1 MQNCSVERA
10 VNLFGDKWKFLI
22 LRDLMHG
29 KMRFSELKRSIGN
42 ISQKVLTQNLRALEA
57 NGLLTRTVYPV
68 VPPKV
73 EYDLTD
79 LGYSLKLVIDA
90 LRQWGETYAKVW

>member
-1 MQNCSVERA
+1 MQSCSVERA

-22 LRDLMHG
+22 IRDLMDG
-29 KMRFSELKRSIGN
+29 KMRFSELKNSIGN
-42 ISQKVLTQNLRALEA
+42 ISQKVLTQNLRALES

-73 EYDLTD
+73 EYELTE

-90 LRQWGETYAKVW
+90 LRKWGELYAKA

>member
-1 MQNCSVERA
+1 MQSCSVERA

-22 LRDLMHG
+22 IRDLMDG
-29 KMRFSELKRSIGN
+29 KMRFSELKNSIGN
-42 ISQKVLTQNLRALEA
+42 ISEKVLTQNLRSLES

-73 EYDLTD
+73 EYELTE

-90 LRQWGETYAKVW
+90 LRKWGEIYAKA

>member
-1 MQNCSVERA
+1 MQTCSVERA

-22 LRDLMHG
+22 LRDLMNG
-29 KMRFSELKRSIGN
+29 KMRFSEIMRSIGK
-42 ISQKVLTQNLRALEA
+42 ISQKVLTQNLRSLEA

-73 EYDLTD
+73 EYELTE
-79 LGYSLKLVIDA
+79 LGYSL
-90 LRQWGETYAKVW
+90 

>member
-1 MQNCSVERA
+1 MQSCSVERA

-22 LRDLMHG
+22 IPDLMDG
-29 KMRFSELKRSIGN
+29 KMRFSELKNSIGN
-42 ISQKVLTQNLRALEA
+42 ISQKVLTQNLRSLES

-73 EYDLTD
+73 EYELTE

-90 LRQWGETYAKVW
+90 LRKWGEIYAKA

>member
-1 MQNCSVERA
+1 MQTCSVERA

-22 LRDLMHG
+22 LRDLMDG
-29 KMRFSELKRSIGN
+29 KMRFSELKRSIGQ
-42 ISQKVLTQNLRALEA
+42 ISQKVLTQNLRNLES
-57 NGLLTRTVYPV
+57 NGLITRTVYPV

-73 EYDLTD
+73 EYELTD

-90 LRQWGETYAKVW
+90 LRKWGELYAKA

>member
-1 MQNCSVERA
+1 MQSCSVERA

-22 LRDLMHG
+22 IRDLMDG
-29 KMRFSELKRSIGN
+29 KMRFSELKNSIGN
-42 ISQKVLTQNLRALEA
+42 ISQKVLTQNLRSLES

-73 EYDLTD
+73 EYELTE
-79 LGYSLKLVIDA
+79 LGYSLKIVIDA
-90 LRQWGETYAKVW
+90 LRKWGEIYAKA

>member
-1 MQNCSVERA
+1 MQSCSVERA

-22 LRDLMHG
+22 IRDLMNG
-29 KMRFSELKRSIGN
+29 KMRFSELKNSIGN
-42 ISQKVLTQNLRALEA
+42 ISQKVLTQNLRSLES

-73 EYDLTD
+73 EYELTE

-90 LRQWGETYAKVW
+90 LRKWGELYAKA

>member
-1 MQNCSVERA
+1 MQSCSVERA

-22 LRDLMHG
+22 IRDLMDG
-29 KMRFSELKRSIGN
+29 KMRFSELKNSIGN
-42 ISQKVLTQNLRALEA
+42 ISQKVLTQNLRALES

-73 EYDLTD
+73 EYELTE

-90 LRQWGETYAKVW
+90 LRKWGKIYAKA

>member
-1 MQNCSVERA
+1 MQSCSVERA

-22 LRDLMHG
+22 IRDLMDG
-29 KMRFSELKRSIGN
+29 KMRFSELKNSIGN
-42 ISQKVLTQNLRALEA
+42 ISQKVLTQNLRALES

-73 EYDLTD
+73 EYELTE

-90 LRQWGETYAKVW
+90 LRKWGEIYAKA

>member
-1 MQNCSVERA
+1 MMQTCSVERA

-22 LRDLMHG
+22 LRDLMEG
-29 KMRFSELKRSIGN
+29 KMRFSEIKRSVGN
-42 ISQKVLTQNLRALEA
+42 ISQKVLTQNLRNLES

-73 EYDLTD
+73 EYELTN
-79 LGYSLKLVIDA
+79 LGYSLKPVIDA
-90 LRQWGETYAKVW
+90 LRTWGTTYAKA

>member
-1 MQNCSVERA
+1 MQSCSVERA

-22 LRDLMHG
+22 IRDLMDG
-29 KMRFSELKRSIGN
+29 KMRFSELKNSIGN
-42 ISQKVLTQNLRALEA
+42 ISQKVLTQNLRALES

-73 EYDLTD
+73 EYELTE

-90 LRQWGETYAKVW
+90 LRKWGEIYAKAW

>member
-1 MQNCSVERA
+1 MQSCSVERA

-22 LRDLMHG
+22 IRDLMDG
-29 KMRFSELKRSIGN
+29 KMRFSELKNSIGN
-42 ISQKVLTQNLRALEA
+42 ISQKVLTQNLRSLES

-73 EYDLTD
+73 EYELTE

-90 LRQWGETYAKVW
+90 LRKWGELYAKA

>member
-1 MQNCSVERA
+1 MQSCSVERA

-22 LRDLMHG
+22 IRDLMDG
-29 KMRFSELKRSIGN
+29 KMRFSELKNSIGN
-42 ISQKVLTQNLRALEA
+42 ISQKVLTQNLRSLES

-73 EYDLTD
+73 EYELTE

-90 LRQWGETYAKVW
+90 LRKWGEIYAKA